1 MTRFFRWIGKGGAL
15 HMLCCFA
22 IVTAVAHLADAG
34 IAVFVALLAALFKEI
49 IWDAWMGKGT
59 FEWHDIACDLFGT
72 LIGAVIVLIGGV
84 V

>member
-49 IWDAWMGKGT
+49 VVDKWFFKGPMQ
-59 FEWHDIACDLFGT
+59 WHDIACDVLGVA
-72 LIGAVIVLIGGV
+72 LGVIVVLIGGAV
-84 V
+84 